1 MTVEPAKSTEPV
13 KAGTP
18 RKRRGALYLFC
29 VIAVATFLIFL
40 ALGRG
45 QNSRFKATAV
55 LLATTTQPTE
65 PLPSLDAV
73 REEITSPSLIREAV
87 DQLVAADAIAGAE
100 LTSAEVRYN
109 LDIKQHTESTAE
121 QVGIAV
127 SYTGRDAN
135 AAVAAVNQICDVFV
149 RQKSKA
155 NSPSEAPAYRD
166 DYAAA
171 EQAAQDAER
180 DYQEARRRL
189 IDFDGQHGDVLN
201 PPVPQQTDAAAADP
215 PQAEMSPPAESP
227 LADSPSSD
235 SPRSDSPRSDSPQ
248 SDTPRQSTSAA
259 DLAEAEREVTEL
271 EAKVEQKTTELAELL
286 KTMTPSHPTVTDA
299 NLRLAQAES
308 ELAAARIKVDVRREF
323 QQGFDDELQ
332 NAADPNA
339 DDPNAVDPN
348 LAESRG
354 NDFDTIAET
363 GPEIAPPEIDP
374 EERESLLAER
384 QSLEDAVR
392 EAERKRDLAKQ
403 EEHQQWQRRFDSRP
417 ALVWDVDHATAT
429 ERNYVPTERS
439 LLLFAALFGLL
450 SGGGFLI
457 AGSNPATINSESSA
471 ESVLSAPVVG
481 VVPAPPGHAP
491 PSHQL
496 SFVLRLI
503 VLAAETAL
511 FVFLLAMIVV
521 ALLDKPFA
529 DQMLADPLSAL
540 VDGIGQLLRMLWR

>member
-1 MTVEPAKSTEPV
+1 MTVEPAKSAEPV

-29 VIAVATFLIFL
+29 VIAVAVFLVFL

-87 DQLVAADAIAGAE
+87 DQLVSAGAISDAE

-109 LDIKQHTESTAE
+109 LDVKQHSESTAE
-121 QVGIAV
+121 QIGVAV
-127 SYTGRDAN
+127 SYTGRDEN

-155 NSPSEAPAYRD
+155 NSPSQAPAYRD

-171 EQAAQDAER
+171 ERQAQDAER

-189 IDFDGQHGDVLN
+189 IDFDGQHNDVLN
-201 PPVPQQTDAAAADP
+201 PPALQETGAAVSDTP
-215 PQAEMSPPAESP
+215 P
-227 LADSPSSD
+227 D
-235 SPRSDSPRSDSPQ
+235 DSPQ
-248 SDTPRQSTSAA
+248 SEAPQADLSPPSDLSPSDTPEQSPSAA
-259 DLAEAEREVTEL
+259 GLAAAEREVAEL
-271 EAKVEQKTTELAELL
+271 EAKVEQKTNQLAELI

-299 NLRLAQAES
+299 NLQLAQAET

-323 QQGFDDELQ
+323 QRGFDDDPQ

-339 DDPNAVDPN
+339 ADPHAADPKF
-348 LAESRG
+348 ADADA
-354 NDFDTIAET
+354 NDHDTDTAT
-363 GPEIAPPEIDP
+363 GPEIAPPEIDQQ
-374 EERESLLAER
+374 ERESLLAER
-384 QSLEDAVR
+384 RLLEDAVQ

-439 LLLFAALFGLL
+439 LLLFAAVLGLL

-471 ESVLSAPVVG
+471 ASVLSAPVVG

-491 PSHQL
+491 VKNQL
-496 SFVLRLI
+496 SFVLRLV

-511 FVFLLAMIVV
+511 FAFLLAMIVV
-521 ALLDKPFA
+521 ALLDKTFA